1 MHAFAAASQGQSLG
15 AWAYVALLA
24 ATAAGYMGV
33 PFIGTVAIGTAAV
46 FASQGELNIVAV
58 LIVAAAG
65 NEIGGLLGYKIGD
78 HWGRRILE
86 HPGPA
91 LQWRKKTMAKGED
104 VYQKWGR
111 LAVFFT
117 PALVSGAL
125 RMKFGQFAVWNFF
138 AGAAFV
144 LSVGPAAYGA
154 GRVSSGH
161 HDWVSVGMLVGGVV
175 VGVLCVVLGV
185 RHHRRYKARR
195 SLATIPG
202 KQESRSAAREHPQ
215 PPGAVGEAF
224 RDPPA
229 ELARDDS
236 KRAVPEHHLRPLPP
250 TPGSD
255 NGRS

>member
-1 MHAFAAASQGQSLG
+1 
-15 AWAYVALLA
+15 
-24 ATAAGYMGV
+24 MGV

-46 FASQGELNIVAV
+46 FASQGELNIAVV

-91 LQWRKKTMAKGED
+91 LQWRKKTITKGED

-117 PALVSGAL
+117 PALVSGML

-138 AGAAFV
+138 AGAVFV

-154 GRVSSGH
+154 GRLSSGH
-161 HDWVSVGMLVGGVV
+161 HDGVSVGMLVGGAV

-202 KQESRSAAREHPQ
+202 KQESRSTARKHPQ
-215 PPGAVGEAF
+215 PQGAGEAF
-224 RDPPA
+224 RGPPA
-229 ELARDDS
+229 GLARDDS
-236 KRAVPEHHLRPLPP
+236 KRAVQEHHLGPLPP
-250 TPGSD
+250 TSGSD